1 VDGECRKTD
10 DGAGYV
16 GGEVWNVVMRQPQ
29 PVSPQNTKGEED
41 HGRETNLLST

>member
-1 VDGECRKTD
+1 MVVLLPYVDGVGLECG
-10 DGAGYV
+10 GA
-16 GGEVWNVVMRQPQ
+16 QPQ